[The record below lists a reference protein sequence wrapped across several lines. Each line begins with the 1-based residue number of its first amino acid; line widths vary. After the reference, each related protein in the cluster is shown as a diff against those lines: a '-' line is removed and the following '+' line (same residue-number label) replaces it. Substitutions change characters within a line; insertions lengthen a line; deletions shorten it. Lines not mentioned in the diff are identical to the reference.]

1 MVLKLAE
8 FIWGKIMRRFL
19 TVILLVCVLSFTA
32 VFMVGCHGMG
42 ETVAERSDD
51 HTRMNRLNGS
61 MLVDD
66 IDTIFGL
73 KQPSRLSEFVAR

>member
-19 TVILLVCVLSFTA
+19 TVILLVMVLSLLTISA
-32 VFMVGCHGMG
+32 VGCHGMG

-51 HTRMNRLNGS
+51 HARTNRLNGS

-73 KQPSRLSEFVAR
+73 KQPSRLSEYVAR